1 MERYIPHQFRVKCQ
15 CVNALKCGYV
25 DSPVWRNVRYR
36 IYTMYCRIDD
46 LTDWEIELYAMLIAK
61 VKNGDFKDFI
71 IGRYIYHIVKGG
83 TIVQRIHINDS
94 RDGKT
99 HREPEQEKLMN
110 YRIVNRAQKKLV
122 FTN

>member
-1 MERYIPHQFRVKCQ
+1 MRECPC
-15 CVNALKCGYV
+15 CGHV

-46 LTDWEIELYAMLIAK
+46 LSNWEPELYALLKKK
-61 VKNGDFKDFI
+61 VKAKDFIDFI
-71 IGRYIYHIVKGG
+71 IGRYIYHIVKNAV
-83 TIVQRIHINDS
+83 IVQRIHINDS

-110 YRIVNRAQKKLV
+110 YRIVNPAQQKLILLCNSSETENKKVLSQ
-122 FTN
+122 

>member
-1 MERYIPHQFRVKCQ
+1 MRECPC
-15 CVNALKCGYV
+15 CGCI

-36 IYTMYCRIDD
+36 IYTMYCRISD
-46 LTDWEIELYAMLIAK
+46 LEMWEPELFKLLTAK
-61 VKNGDFKDFI
+61 VAAKDFKDFI

-83 TIVQRIHINDS
+83 VIVQRIHVNDS

-110 YRIVNRAQKKLV
+110 YRIVNPSQRKLEPLLCV
-122 FTN
+122 SSLEVEGTD